1 MRIYRGY
8 RAWRGSIQRF
18 VGNLQNVRQNEHK
31 SFSLQAQKYL
41 KTHNNL
47 LNPQRLCVNS
57 VAETPACIL
66 TVLVALAIDCLV
78 TLDSWPESG
87 GLTPTVAEFRFFTR
101 KTVRHDSPLHSVPTC
116 SKCGC
121 EAPRHPDRF

>member
-1 MRIYRGY
+1 M
-8 RAWRGSIQRF
+8 
-18 VGNLQNVRQNEHK
+18 QNMRQNEHK

-66 TVLVALAIDCLV
+66 TVLVALAIDYLI
-78 TLDSWPESG
+78 TLDSWPEPPDFTSV
-87 GLTPTVAEFRFFTR
+87 VAEFIVFTR
-101 KTVRHDSPLHSVPTC
+101 KSVRYD
-116 SKCGC
+116 
-121 EAPRHPDRF
+121 